1 MPGSAPLTIRVAEE
15 RDLGAIVALYADD
28 ILGKT
33 REAAGNQDLSGYR
46 EGLMRVLACSAT
58 DVYVAERDG
67 EIIGTFQL
75 TYTPG
80 VAQKGLLRA
89 TIEAVRTRADLRGQG
104 IGADMMTFVLADARA
119 RGAGYVQL
127 TSNNEREGAHRF
139 YARLGFK
146 PTHTGFKYDLRAS
159 SAAGM

>member
-1 MPGSAPLTIRVAEE
+1 MPGIVPLTIRIAADD
-15 RDLGAIVALYADD
+15 DLGAIVALYADD
-28 ILGKT
+28 ILGNK
-33 REAAGNQDLSGYR
+33 RETAGMEDLSAYR
-46 EGLMRVLACSAT
+46 AGLLRVLACDAT

-80 VAQKGLLRA
+80 IAQKGLLRA
-89 TIEAVRTRADLRGQG
+89 TIEAVRTRADLRGHG
-104 IGADMMTFVLADARA
+104 IGAEMMAFVLADARA

-139 YARLGFK
+139 YVRLGFK
-146 PTHTGFKYDLRAS
+146 PTHTGFKYDLR
-159 SAAGM
+159 G